1 MVKNVNSFV
10 SEPQPSTS
18 LCQEEESS
26 APPHEHDSAVEAGK
40 DHAGVGQ
47 TPGMVWR
54 VTGGLFSATKSVIGA
69 AAGGV
74 AWVGGRGLEITKAT
88 VTTVPAMGAGL
99 VKGGVSAVA
108 GGVASV
114 GSTVVSKVPFTG
126 KRKDKSE

>member
-10 SEPQPSTS
+10 SEPGPSTS
-18 LCQEEESS
+18 LCSEEE
-26 APPHEHDSAVEAGK
+26 APPAAGPQEQSPDPGK
-40 DHAGVGQ
+40 DHEAQ
-47 TPGMVWR
+47 SPGMVWR

-74 AWVGGRGLEITKAT
+74 AWVGGRSLELTKAT